1 VGAALAV
8 ALDDALCSAQPDAP
22 HVGSVRNRRGA
33 NVVCQTYQ
41 DQVDRSRGSH
51 SFTPTCHGR
60 CWQTE
65 AANISPPSWFTRPG
79 ASVCGLLPLRFDVIV
94 RGMEERNAIVSRRM
108 FLGGLVPV
116 ASLLALG
123 GCANVEAAGR
133 NSDASALSLDP
144 TLLIATSRK
153 PANGGRAKPW
163 FGPERA
169 STMTLARAKLV
180 PPDDGRFSLAGVG
193 LVDWRLDTVVPVS
206 VDIADLVTQG
216 SGGDTL
222 IYVHGFNQTF
232 ETAALDAARL
242 SDAVKFRG
250 RTMLFSWPSKA
261 GLLDYAY
268 DRESA
273 MFSRD
278 DFERVLSSIVQT
290 PGAARVHIV
299 AHSMGT
305 MLTLEGLRQLYGR
318 YGDTV
323 TGRIGAVVFA
333 APDIDM
339 DVFSSAIS
347 RIGPLAGKITVITST
362 NDRAL
367 ALSGRI
373 AGGMTR
379 VGAAEKAAI
388 GRLGVRVI
396 DASDTGWG
404 IINHDLFL
412 SNADVQAVIRRSID
426 EATA

>member
-1 VGAALAV
+1 
-8 ALDDALCSAQPDAP
+8 
-22 HVGSVRNRRGA
+22 
-33 NVVCQTYQ
+33 
-41 DQVDRSRGSH
+41 
-51 SFTPTCHGR
+51 
-60 CWQTE
+60 
-65 AANISPPSWFTRPG
+65 
-79 ASVCGLLPLRFDVIV
+79 
-94 RGMEERNAIVSRRM
+94 MEERNAIVSRRM

-169 STMTLARAKLV
+169 SAMTLARAKLV